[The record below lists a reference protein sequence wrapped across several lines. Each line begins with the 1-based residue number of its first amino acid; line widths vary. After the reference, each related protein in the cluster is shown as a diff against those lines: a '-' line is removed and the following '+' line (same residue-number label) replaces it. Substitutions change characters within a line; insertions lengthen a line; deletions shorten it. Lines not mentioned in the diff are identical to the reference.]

1 MPMIMIR
8 HFLHIYTITELTIVM
23 DRDSFQDKAK
33 LFLAQSCQ
41 ETSKVHK
48 HPAGVNDTTYSQS
61 IVLTSKVLLRKYTSF
76 YFHPLWELKNQI
88 YRYCLFNRKQLL
100 E

>member
-1 MPMIMIR
+1 MIR

-23 DRDSFQDKAK
+23 DGDSFQDKAK

-48 HPAGVNDTTYSQS
+48 HPARVVNDTTYSQ
-61 IVLTSKVLLRKYTSF
+61 IILLRKYSF
-76 YFHPLWELKNQI
+76 YSYPMWELKNQM
-88 YRYCLFNRKQLL
+88 YRYLFNRKQLL

>member
-23 DRDSFQDKAK
+23 DGDSFQDKAK

-48 HPAGVNDTTYSQS
+48 HPARVNDTTYSQS
-61 IVLTSKVLLRKYTSF
+61 ILLRKYIFFFKSNVGV
-76 YFHPLWELKNQI
+76 EKSNV
-88 YRYCLFNRKQLL
+88 
-100 E
+100 

>member
-23 DRDSFQDKAK
+23 DGDSFQDKAK

-48 HPAGVNDTTYSQS
+48 HPAGVVNDTTYSQ
-61 IVLTSKVLLRKYTSF
+61 IILLRKYSF
-76 YFHPLWELKNQI
+76 YSYPMWELKNQMHI
-88 YRYCLFNRKQLL
+88 GTFFI
-100 E
+100 ESSF

>member
-23 DRDSFQDKAK
+23 DGDSFQDKAK

-48 HPAGVNDTTYSQS
+48 HPARVVNDTTYSQS
-61 IVLTSKVLLRKYTSF
+61 RYIYYLGNKALAIVLRTIAIAIVVKKSI
-76 YFHPLWELKNQI
+76 E
-88 YRYCLFNRKQLL
+88 YCNMQ
-100 E
+100 

>member
-23 DRDSFQDKAK
+23 DGDSFQDKAK

-48 HPAGVNDTTYSQS
+48 HPAGVVND
-61 IVLTSKVLLRKYTSF
+61 ILPILRLYLYLGNTVFILIQCGS
-76 YFHPLWELKNQI
+76 
-88 YRYCLFNRKQLL
+88 
-100 E
+100 